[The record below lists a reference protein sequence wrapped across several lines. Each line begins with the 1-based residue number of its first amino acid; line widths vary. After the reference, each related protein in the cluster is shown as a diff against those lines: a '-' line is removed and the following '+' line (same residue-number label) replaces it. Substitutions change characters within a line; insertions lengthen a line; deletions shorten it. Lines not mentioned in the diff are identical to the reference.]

1 MQSNTDQDINVPDE
15 DKTLHNILAK
25 SKTKR
30 CFFFTKAGGSR
41 VLHKDMSTRVQFAR
55 IPKSLWRFAVD
66 IDPGVRESSEESDD
80 ALQWI
85 SDGADS
91 GDEGSYSRKRAYGEE
106 TSQGSNDV
114 S

>member
-25 SKTKR
+25 VRRSGV
-30 CFFFTKAGGSR
+30 FFTKAGGSR

-55 IPKSLWRFAVD
+55 IPKSLWRFGVD

-80 ALQWI
+80 ALQCI

-91 GDEGSYSRKRAYGEE
+91 GDEGRYSRKRAYGEE
-106 TSQGSNDV
+106 TSQGNDV